1 MVCALSPNQEARLLK
16 KISKDLL
23 EGIASKTPFELD
35 SYIKSI
41 YDQVK
46 KVSDKEDLA
55 LTYAALVPRS
65 LKVIFGADSEI
76 DEYLENSIG
85 AIQKK
90 SKEFADFDN
99 VIKQIVGDPA
109 EAKKIKAALKKTEE
123 QKKAEEDEEKVRPSA
138 VAITVFSEL
147 PNSFNTTVGNPDL
160 PVFEF
165 SYSYLRHHA
174 AQTTVDSDVTGIYL
188 TMGRAQDLLP
198 ESILSQFKREPQY
211 VHILTDFDGNVLYFN
226 DQFEQVSQE
235 EGQPV
240 FFNERIKES
249 QIQSIP
255 EIMKAYGFETEE
267 QAKEFLSAQI
277 KESEEKK
284 EYILSGSGKRVI
296 QNIIGANHSYI
307 KTTGEKKNL
316 NTVGDLSMYP
326 IRIDQEEKKTA
337 QGYVFDRGA
346 YMMPIKFKMRPV
358 KSDME
363 FVETAA
369 DILLGN
375 VVDSEGK
382 ASPVKLLEYRNKFY
396 KVFLGNNS
404 RLNFKDGVVYVD
416 KNPTTSKEEIIDA
429 ITTNTV
435 TSFRTNEPIQVDN
448 VFQVYKTTLSEV
460 PFYTIVDGQIRLSPS
475 GMTGTQYR
483 KFIQD
488 HAYTTMDINESGQ
501 FNEFGGYYIFAP
513 GTYRQVQGKLST
525 KKPAK
530 VLDSPTFKTLDKKP
544 VYDLEENT
552 VNTLRSAT
560 GTPHN
565 FGNPFRGSKRYGMS
579 DTIDNKLTYGT
590 IAEAVN
596 AFKQWLD
603 GTAHQDVNPE
613 KRDWI
618 LEQIES
624 GQLNGKTLLYY
635 KPKSVEQ
642 LDGTKIKGYY
652 SHADYLADLVNS
664 TVPQEEVVET
674 PSLEKEL
681 EDIITD
687 QLKEKVFKI
696 GKIPFEKT
704 ELEDINVYVKKEDDN
719 NFSIGVDNKG
729 KNIFG
734 LVTATLDF
742 QRRDLDSNSIYV
754 PNPKGF
760 ILWEAFLN
768 SEVGK
773 SSKAKVIIDNRF
785 SIALGVL
792 KALKNNDIEFVNFP
806 ERFTDNFKKEYTRFL
821 KQEFSSVGFTD
832 VTDNRLKTI
841 QISIDDLIRII
852 SLKNTEELTTSEKV
866 TEENITKTEE
876 EDFNFVESKKID
888 LDDTLKQFDKLK
900 GQKLINA
907 GVTEEQLK
915 AAKEWYEKSPLKN
928 HVSLA
933 ELFNAVNSANPFSI
947 ATFNAMGITLYKG
960 ADYSDLYHEAWHA
973 FTQMFLTKAE
983 RDSLYKELRK
993 RKGEFTDFEGNK
1005 LKYSDAN
1012 DKQAEEVL
1020 AEEFREFMLSGG
1032 KKLKDETPVKKTIFQ
1047 KILDILKLLF
1057 NVNTEDILARD
1068 QSSTLINDMFEALR
1082 VGNIRSTPLGVDNS
1096 QFTNLDKIKALTG
1109 EQQKYADEL
1118 GYENSIKIVNLID
1131 GLFSEFID
1139 EKVNKGKDVNYTVAI
1154 LSQPE
1159 TRAVAYNYALSRIK
1173 DKVKEL
1179 TEQINSLEETDPT
1192 GIELRK
1198 RRATLVFAIRNFAN
1212 GSTNGEDIN
1221 GDTLV
1226 NITAIN
1232 SKPTGRAAG
1241 IVSYHMEKSKFLSF
1255 EDRYELLEASGEDR
1269 SKVDSKANPNEADN
1283 TTVNARDGYSH
1294 KSGNEVSMK
1303 ELAANEVLYLIRSLF
1318 DYKTGKVIRDE
1329 FGFPKLGKFD
1339 ENWNKIQKLVGGINN
1354 AEVMYKKMLAS
1365 KDPVIKQLASKLG
1378 DPRIGITP
1386 GVKIS
1391 QNRLMQSNLWTK
1403 FFEVFSS
1410 KRIPLVQL
1418 TVDIDTKSGNITV
1431 KPGRAQAEIDKISR
1445 DWDAQFTNPQNPN
1458 KFVITKAKVTGAARD
1473 KFTSNY
1479 LDVIGV
1485 VKAFEKTYKSNPI
1498 PFLRAIGMLVS
1509 DEAEIELAL
1518 KTSLKVFPDAMMKS
1532 LQTIKTKLEAAPNS
1546 KFKIY
1551 RPSDLVKF
1559 QIEEG
1564 KTETSAYKELLTLE
1578 SRYSETYGT
1587 AMVSNARGDAQ
1598 YELSLR
1604 STGANMI
1611 DYYNSASSLEALVA
1625 NPAMNHLAPERNPW
1639 TNKLMIIRET
1649 FDPITG
1655 KRIGEKT
1662 EVGRQKSTFISLEN
1676 SSGITVTLDQEFS
1689 ELGIKSADAD
1699 DTAQMLQQFYTMSLY
1714 GVSEATKHS
1723 DKSSVFFFRP
1733 QFASG
1738 KRHYIPSFKFASY
1751 SNLEDLETE
1760 KNFTDGNVA
1769 AVNQFVNYL
1778 AGEVERIYKLQNGD
1792 VSGNVLIGD
1801 KTYKEVGS
1809 DFVMFEDIL
1818 QEETINKIK
1827 EKGIVADFLTFINDP
1842 ANASLLEDI
1851 NNDISDYLT
1860 DQVEEFRRDAA
1871 KVGLLTNDKLMAQVR
1886 KSLLRSSSLSSIL
1899 SKPENQAFL
1908 DEAVMRNYV
1917 INQLIHTT
1925 EMTLLFYGDIALYN
1939 LAKEEFHKRNAGIA
1953 ATGNFMR
1960 IDEAML
1966 QILNSA
1972 GSNYA
1977 ASAWYDKEKYG
1988 EAEAKVYGRTAN
2000 TAVLQD
2006 SEIKSVYTDEYVE
2019 ALIEN
2024 EKTIRGVTE
2033 LSNEVIEQ
2041 IKTTLSPY
2049 NKLTEGDAQGWV
2061 SFDFYRAMR
2070 IALGK
2075 WDWYQETL
2083 YNKIL
2088 RKEAVSTLDVI
2099 KFFPVEKMQYWGP
2112 LQTEGLNVVGFHKF
2126 SLMPLIPN
2134 VIEGTNLEIL
2144 HNRMTQQNIDYALFQ
2159 SGSKVNTITKDGKAD
2174 QFYIDPSKQETNAV
2188 AFSDPAYRFTKNTIF
2203 LDYFK
2208 NQLETADQYKG
2219 KQIFSTQLR
2228 KLIEEGLMEQGVP
2241 TDFRTDLSLSAR
2253 RTLWES
2259 LAPDSPDRMT
2269 LNYEK
2274 LINYERLV
2282 RSLTEYK
2289 VRELHRELGFGA
2301 TDDITISENLI
2312 NFVTK
2317 ELSRQDLADHEI
2329 DFIRYNP
2336 VTKTLMYDLSIH
2348 PSAEKIEKLLT
2359 AVVYK
2364 RLIKQKVNG
2373 EALIQVSGAGFEP
2386 AKIRKATAEEKE
2398 TYGSNGLPFYQK
2410 GKAMKVKIAL
2420 QGDFKKLLKDEDVV
2434 NLAKK
2439 TGDALKALNILIKQD
2454 TWLNKGDNRK
2464 MVTIAGVRIPVQGF
2478 NSMEFAEVYE
2488 FLPESAGNM
2497 IIVPSEIVGKAGSDF
2512 DIDKLTMLFPS
2523 IVKTRK
2529 GLSLAK
2535 HSRAAENTA
2544 ASVDLKARLKDLY
2557 TEKEAAYKAYQEF
2570 AKQYFANVP
2579 DELYRDYLET
2589 VNDLNTHIKIFKD
2602 QMLSYSIMGEEI
2614 PDHLYDDIQEYYEAL
2629 DDIMKEFDKPV
2640 REYRIASLDPIQ
2652 EQIDE
2657 TKMTIAQ
2664 ASSKGIENDLLFAV
2678 VDIMSADRNFADL
2691 ITPNSTDILQPI
2703 AEDLAKYT
2711 RDYDP
2716 FMSRTGKE
2724 FTFTKGG
2731 KKKKRIAGTRV
2742 IEIGYNRF
2750 KHVSNNI
2757 GKKTLGQ
2764 GAVDNTYNTLFSRIG
2779 FYMNPTAEL
2788 GSGQYTYTH
2797 HQTLRMPHHTI
2808 DTGAG
2813 EGISLSNLY
2822 TLPDKEGRVYRIS
2835 NLISQA
2841 MNGWVDVAKDAW
2853 IFDIQANPELTGALL
2868 FMIQAGVPPKQAI
2881 YLISQPLV
2889 REYVKER
2896 RKIRSAFAKPLGDSI
2911 PNFMM
2916 YKNKAKA
2923 NILGGYDFSYY
2934 TMPLKNVKST
2944 ILRKTV
2950 NELFG
2955 TAEDQ
2960 DYPVLNTL
2968 PNKSESKTMR
2978 YAGIGSR
2985 ETSPELLKEMTKAAA
3000 YLDSLGYTLQTGF
3013 TYKSKETGLDEEGAD
3028 KAFSDGSKNKILFGP
3043 SGIRETKD
3051 GKTVSRV
3058 YDKSVTEKTYQVVDE
3073 LHPAPERLTPGAKK
3087 LMSRNTNQIFGENL
3101 DSTVDFVLFYAKEN
3115 PSNPM
3120 RPQGGTG
3127 QAVEMARRK
3136 GIPTINMA
3144 DADWKK
3150 QLKAVLETGTTQAP
3164 SSAARKTYSG
3174 KVTSLQPNQI
3184 FVFGSNEGSSKGA
3197 APTHGAGSAKI
3208 ARDNFGAV
3216 QGQSRGLQG
3225 QSYAIVTKK
3234 FYDVEKSSTP
3244 QEIIEE
3250 IKGLYEYA
3258 KQNPTKEFLV
3268 SDYSKSN
3275 LNGYTGQEM
3284 ADMFNAAGPIPS
3296 NIVFNENFDKLV
3308 NATQAPVSV
3317 KPQSFNP
3324 EIFSEDSLYKR
3335 LEQTADAYKSGT
3347 YSPTIDDYRRFVH
3360 FLEIEEMADATTK
3373 IKLGIN
3379 VDTARTTNLFET
3391 REKLAN
3397 IIDLYDQAR
3406 FPSKMITALEKES
3419 PIGSFRVQE
3428 DIIRSVSNLFK
3439 IRDNQVFSNFVRDE
3453 TPMFEDELHT
3463 RYPGAFK
3470 NKADFQSKL
3479 RNDFIPYI
3487 FQQWLYKPGR
3497 FSMYEPYKGLGI
3509 KESPEAAEI
3518 VPAGVLSR
3526 GAFLD
3531 TKTNKLNV
3539 DFSVLTKQFKE
3550 SVYETEAYWNK
3561 LGFAPVSSFHFL
3573 TGNSELD
3580 YELFVKFLYERETLR
3595 AMIPYKKY
3603 KESENFKSRKEEI
3616 LISGLLEG
3624 KKSSVSIDDLA
3635 GVRAY
3640 EEFLRDTALINK
3652 LNISFMFRDPSGYS
3666 SQLSTIDR
3674 LFPQLKQ
3681 QYSVLN
3687 ILSYK
3692 TFNGTFGISL
3702 NQKDMTSD
3710 DKSIYNDQLKKLADP
3725 NVQKVENPVD
3735 NDIIS
3740 RMFSMLPIFS
3750 FVQTGMDSKSANS
3763 LAPIVDTTLY
3773 ERLLFTALKESPN
3786 MFSSDTLG
3794 KYKLLFNAQYT
3805 TTDEAGERTS
3815 FKRKGFK
3822 NYYNNFFEEEK
3833 AREFTESA
3841 PYDPNVKLF
3850 STQNKDLKVFA
3861 KNLIDTAKA
3870 DSRKL
3875 FIFDDY
3881 LAAYV
3886 PSPKAIPG
3894 TVSISKNKKPIATY
3908 NMSVIKDMAGKG
3920 TIDPKQAVGFIVKKR
3935 PTILDESD
3943 FITDATLE
3951 KNKEAIDTRISI
3963 ILDRMAEGYIPQ
3975 FSESGVGNALLGIS
3989 GREIK
3994 GQSGSI
4000 TKETPPALQTYLYLS
4015 KELYRHFGYINPLA
4029 KQYEEMVELITEKQ
4043 TITDDDVKNV
4053 LYSCFFK

>member
-1 MVCALSPNQEARLLK
+1 MVCALSQKQEARLLK
-16 KISKDLL
+16 KISRDLL
-23 EGIASKTPFELD
+23 EGITSKTPFELD
-35 SYIKSI
+35 AYIKSL
-41 YDQVK
+41 YDEIK
-46 KVSDKEDLA
+46 KSSDKEDLA
-55 LTYAALVPRS
+55 LTYAALIPRS
-65 LKVIFGADSEI
+65 LKIIFGGDPEI
-76 DEYLENSIG
+76 DEYLENSIVL
-85 AIQKK
+85 IQKK

-99 VIKQIVGDPA
+99 VLKQIIGDPA
-109 EAKKIKAALKKTEE
+109 QIKKTKEALKKAEE

-138 VAITVFSEL
+138 AAIKVFSEL
-147 PNSFNTTVGNPDL
+147 PNSFNTTIGNPDS
-160 PVFEF
+160 PVFQF
-165 SYSYLRHHA
+165 SYSYLRHQA
-174 AQTTVDSDVTGIYL
+174 AQTTVDSDVTGVYL

-198 ESILSQFKREPQY
+198 ESVLSQFKREPQY
-211 VHILTDFDGNVLYFN
+211 VHILTDFDGNTLYFN

-267 QAKEFLSAQI
+267 EVKELLAAQV
-277 KESEEKK
+277 KEAEEKK
-284 EYILSGSGKRVI
+284 EYILSGSGKRII

-307 KTTGEKKNL
+307 KTTGDKKNL
-316 NTVGDLSMYP
+316 NTVADLSMYP
-326 IRIDQEEKKTA
+326 IRIDQEGKKTV
-337 QGYVFDRGA
+337 QGYAFDRGQ
-346 YMMPIKFKMRPV
+346 YMMPIKFKMRSV

-375 VVDSEGK
+375 VVDVNGK
-382 ASPVKLLEYRNKFY
+382 AAPVKLLEYRNKFY

-416 KNPTTSKEEIIDA
+416 KNATTSKEEIIEA
-429 ITTNTV
+429 ITTNTIIGQ
-435 TSFRTNEPIQVDN
+435 RTGEPMQVDN

-475 GMTGTQYR
+475 GMTGTEYR

-501 FNEFGGYYIFAP
+501 FNEFGGYYIFAQ
-513 GTYRQVQGKLST
+513 GTYRQVQGEVST
-525 KKPAK
+525 TKPTK
-530 VLDSPTFKTLDKKP
+530 VLDSPTFKNLDKKP
-544 VYDLEENT
+544 VYDLAENT

-560 GTPHN
+560 GTPYN
-565 FGNPFRGSKRYGMS
+565 FGNPFRGSKRYGVS
-579 DTIDNKLTYGT
+579 DTIDNKITYGT
-590 IAEAVN
+590 IQEAVN

-613 KRDWI
+613 QRAWI
-618 LEQIES
+618 LEQIDS

-635 KPKSVEQ
+635 KPKSIQQ
-642 LDGTKIKGYY
+642 LDGTKIEDYY

-664 TVPQEEVVET
+664 TVPQEEFVEIPAVET
-674 PSLEKEL
+674 P
-681 EDIITD
+681 
-687 QLKEKVFKI
+687 
-696 GKIPFEKT
+696 
-704 ELEDINVYVKKEDDN
+704 
-719 NFSIGVDNKG
+719 
-729 KNIFG
+729 
-734 LVTATLDF
+734 
-742 QRRDLDSNSIYV
+742 
-754 PNPKGF
+754 
-760 ILWEAFLN
+760 
-768 SEVGK
+768 
-773 SSKAKVIIDNRF
+773 
-785 SIALGVL
+785 
-792 KALKNNDIEFVNFP
+792 
-806 ERFTDNFKKEYTRFL
+806 
-821 KQEFSSVGFTD
+821 
-832 VTDNRLKTI
+832 
-841 QISIDDLIRII
+841 
-852 SLKNTEELTTSEKV
+852 TSTQTV
-866 TEENITKTEE
+866 ENITKTEE

-900 GQKLINA
+900 GQKLINSK
-907 GVTEEQLK
+907 VTEEQLK
-915 AAKEWYEKSPLKN
+915 AAKEWYESDKNPLKK
-928 HVSLA
+928 HVSLT
-933 ELFNAVNSANPFSI
+933 ELFNAVNSANPLSI

-973 FTQMFLTKAE
+973 FTQMFLTQAE
-983 RDSLYKELRK
+983 RDSLYKEFRK

-1032 KKLKDETPVKKTIFQ
+1032 KKLKEETPIKKTIFQ
-1047 KILDILKLLF
+1047 KIFDILRLLF

-1096 QFTNLDKIKALTG
+1096 QFTNLDKIKALNE

-1118 GYENSIKIVNLID
+1118 GYENSIKVVNLID

-1179 TEQINSLEETDPT
+1179 TEQINSLEENDPT
-1192 GIELRK
+1192 GIELKK
-1198 RRATLVFAIRNFAN
+1198 RRAILVFAIRNFAE
-1212 GSTNGEDIN
+1212 GSSNGEDIV

-1232 SKPTGRAAG
+1232 SKPTGKAAG

-1255 EDRYELLEASGEDR
+1255 EDRYELLEAAGEDR
-1269 SKVDSKANPNEADN
+1269 SKVDSKANPDEADN

-1318 DYKTGKVIRDE
+1318 DYKAGKVVKDE
-1329 FGFPKLGKFD
+1329 FGFSKLGKFD
-1339 ENWNKIQKLVGGINN
+1339 ENWNKIQKLIGGINN
-1354 AEVMYKKMLAS
+1354 AEAMYKKMLTS
-1365 KDPVIKQLASKLG
+1365 KDPVIKQLTSKLG
-1378 DPRIGITP
+1378 DPRVGITP
-1386 GVKIS
+1386 GIKIS

-1418 TVDIDTKSGNITV
+1418 TIDISTKTGDITV

-1458 KFVITKAKVTGAARD
+1458 KFIITKAKLSGTARD

-1498 PFLRAIGMLVS
+1498 AFLRALGMIVS
-1509 DEAEIELAL
+1509 DESEIELAL
-1518 KTSLKVFPDAMMKS
+1518 KTSLKIFPETMMKS
-1532 LQTIKTKLEAAPNS
+1532 LQNIKTKLEAAPNS

-1551 RPSDLVKF
+1551 KPSDLVKF

-1564 KTETSAYKELLTLE
+1564 KTETSSYKELLTLE

-1587 AMVSNARGDAQ
+1587 AMVSNAKGDSQ

-1625 NPAMNHLAPERNPW
+1625 NPAMNHLSPERNPW

-1649 FDPITG
+1649 FDPTTG

-1662 EVGRQKSTFISLEN
+1662 EVGRQKSTYISLEN
-1676 SSGITVTLDQEFS
+1676 SSGITVTLDEEFS

-1818 QEETINKIK
+1818 EEETINKIK

-1842 ANASLLEDI
+1842 ANASLLEEI
-1851 NNDISDYLT
+1851 NTNISNYIT
-1860 DQVEEFRRDAA
+1860 DQVEEFKKDAA
-1871 KVGLLTNDKLMAQVR
+1871 KVGLLSNDKLMAQVR
-1886 KSLLRSSSLSSIL
+1886 KSLLASSSLSSIL
-1899 SKPENQAFL
+1899 SKPENQTFL

-1966 QILNSA
+1966 QILNAA
-1972 GSNYA
+1972 GTNYS

-2000 TAVLQD
+2000 SAILQD
-2006 SEIKSVYTDEYVE
+2006 SEIKSVYTDEYIE

-2024 EKTIRGVTE
+2024 EKVIRGVTE

-2070 IALGK
+2070 MSLGK

-2088 RKEAVSTLDVI
+2088 RKEPVSTLDVI

-2174 QFYIDPSKQETNAV
+2174 KFYVDPTKQETNAV
-2188 AFSDPAYRFTKNTIF
+2188 EFSDPAYRFTKNTIF

-2259 LAPDSPDRMT
+2259 LLTDSPDRMT
-2269 LNYEK
+2269 PNYEK
-2274 LINYERLV
+2274 LLNYESLV

-2301 TDDITISENLI
+2301 NDDITISENLI

-2317 ELSRQDLADHEI
+2317 ELTRQDLADHEI

-2336 VTKTLMYDLSIH
+2336 VTKSLMYDLSIH

-2386 AKIRKATAEEKE
+2386 AKVRKATAEEKE

-2420 QGDFKKLLKDEDVV
+2420 QGDFKKLLKDEEVV
-2434 NLAKK
+2434 KLAKQ
-2439 TGDALKALNILIKQD
+2439 TGDALKALNILVKQD

-2478 NSMEFAEVYE
+2478 NSMEFAEIYE

-2535 HSRAAENTA
+2535 HSLAAENIA
-2544 ASVDLKARLKDLY
+2544 ATVDLKARLKDLY
-2557 TEKEAAYKAYQEF
+2557 AEKEIAYREYQEF
-2570 AKQYFANVP
+2570 AKKYFA
-2579 DELYRDYLET
+2579 
-2589 VNDLNTHIKIFKD
+2589 DLSYDVRKIHNKSVRFLNEYIKAFKKEV
-2602 QMLSYSIMGEEI
+2602 LSYSIMGEEI
-2614 PDHLYDDIQEYYEAL
+2614 PDHLYDDIQEYYDIL
-2629 DDIMKEFDKPV
+2629 DEVMKEFSAPV
-2640 REYRIASLDPIQ
+2640 REYKAANLDPIQ

-2657 TKMTIAQ
+2657 TKMTISQ

-2703 AEDLAKYT
+2703 AEDISKYT

-2731 KKKKRIAGTRV
+2731 KKKKRIAGTRI

-2779 FYMNPTAEL
+2779 FYMNAYAQL
-2788 GSGQYTYTH
+2788 GSGDYPYSH
-2797 HQTLRMPHHTI
+2797 KQTLFMPHHTV
-2808 DTGAG
+2808 DTEDGAA
-2813 EGISLSNLY
+2813 ISLSNLY
-2822 TLPDKEGRVYRIS
+2822 TLPDKDGRVYRIS

-2868 FMIQAGVPPKQAI
+2868 FMIQAGVPPTQAI

-2923 NILGGYDFSYY
+2923 NILGGYDPTYY
-2934 TMPLKNVKST
+2934 TMPLKRVKST
-2944 ILRKTV
+2944 LLRKTV
-2950 NELFG
+2950 NELFNRI
-2955 TAEDQ
+2955 D
-2960 DYPVLNTL
+2960 
-2968 PNKSESKTMR
+2968 
-2978 YAGIGSR
+2978 
-2985 ETSPELLKEMTKAAA
+2985 LKE
-3000 YLDSLGYTLQTGF
+3000 S
-3013 TYKSKETGLDEEGAD
+3013 
-3028 KAFSDGSKNKILFGP
+3028 P
-3043 SGIRETKD
+3043 
-3051 GKTVSRV
+3051 
-3058 YDKSVTEKTYQVVDE
+3058 
-3073 LHPAPERLTPGAKK
+3073 
-3087 LMSRNTNQIFGENL
+3087 
-3101 DSTVDFVLFYAKEN
+3101 
-3115 PSNPM
+3115 
-3120 RPQGGTG
+3120 
-3127 QAVEMARRK
+3127 
-3136 GIPTINMA
+3136 
-3144 DADWKK
+3144 
-3150 QLKAVLETGTTQAP
+3150 VLETG
-3164 SSAARKTYSG
+3164 SEAA
-3174 KVTSLQPNQI
+3174 
-3184 FVFGSNEGSSKGA
+3184 
-3197 APTHGAGSAKI
+3197 
-3208 ARDNFGAV
+3208 
-3216 QGQSRGLQG
+3216 
-3225 QSYAIVTKK
+3225 
-3234 FYDVEKSSTP
+3234 
-3244 QEIIEE
+3244 
-3250 IKGLYEYA
+3250 
-3258 KQNPTKEFLV
+3258 
-3268 SDYSKSN
+3268 
-3275 LNGYTGQEM
+3275 
-3284 ADMFNAAGPIPS
+3284 
-3296 NIVFNENFDKLV
+3296 
-3308 NATQAPVSV
+3308 VSV
-3317 KPQSFNP
+3317 KTEKFNP

-3335 LEQTADAYKSGT
+3335 LEQTADDYKSGT
-3347 YSPTIDDYRRFVH
+3347 YTPTIDDYRRFVH
-3360 FLEIEEMADATTK
+3360 FLEIEEMSDATTK

-3406 FPSKMITALEKES
+3406 FPAKMIKALENES

-3428 DIIRSVSNLFK
+3428 DIIKSVSNLFK
-3439 IRDNQVFSNFVRDE
+3439 IRDNQTFSRFVRDE

-3463 RYPGAFK
+3463 KYPGAFK

-3479 RNDFIPYI
+3479 RNDFIPYV

-3497 FSMYEPYKGLGI
+3497 FSMYNSYKGLGI

-3518 VPAGVLSR
+3518 VPAGMLSR

-3539 DFSVLTKQFKE
+3539 DFSVLSKQFEE

-3573 TGNSELD
+3573 TGNSDLD

-3603 KESENFKSRKEEI
+3603 KESENFKSRKEEV

-3624 KKSSVSIDDLA
+3624 KKSSVSIDELA

-3652 LNISFMFRDPSGYS
+3652 LNLSFMFRDPSGYS
-3666 SQLSTIDR
+3666 SQLSTIDQ
-3674 LFPQLKQ
+3674 LFPQLKA

-3692 TFNGTFGISL
+3692 TYNGTFSIGL
-3702 NQKDMTSD
+3702 NQKDLTSD

-3725 NVQKVENPVD
+3725 NVQKVENSVD

-3750 FVQTGMDSKSANS
+3750 FVQTGMDTKSVNS
-3763 LAPIVDTTLY
+3763 LAPIIDTTLY

-3786 MFSSDTLG
+3786 MFSSDSLG
-3794 KYKLLFNAQYT
+3794 KYKLMFNTQYST
-3805 TTDEAGERTS
+3805 SDEAGEKVSYR
-3815 FKRKGFK
+3815 RKGFK
-3822 NYYNNFFEEEK
+3822 NYYSNFFEEEK
-3833 AREFTESA
+3833 VKEFTESA

-3850 STQNKDLKVFA
+3850 TTQNKDLKVFA
-3861 KNLIDTAKA
+3861 ERLIASAKA
-3870 DSRKL
+3870 DTRKL
-3875 FIFDDY
+3875 FIYDDY

-3894 TVSISKNKKPIATY
+3894 MVSISKNKKPISTY
-3908 NMSVIKDMAGKG
+3908 NTSAIKDMAGKG
-3920 TIDPKQAVGFIVKKR
+3920 LIDSKQAVGFIVKKR
-3935 PTILDESD
+3935 PTTLDESD
-3943 FITDATLE
+3943 FLTDATLD
-3951 KNKEAIDTRISI
+3951 KNKEAIDARISI
-3963 ILDRMAEGYIPQ
+3963 ILDRIAEGYIPQ

-4029 KQYEEMVELITEKQ
+4029 KQYEEMVEVITEKQ